1 MSREREVPAGYV
13 DALFRLDGLVGIVT
27 GGAGGLGE
35 AIATGLAEA
44 GAQVVIGDL
53 DQAGADEV
61 AGLVTEVPHP
71 LVPVL
76 LDVTS
81 RSSID
86 SVAADVVDRFG
97 RIDILVNA
105 AGVSSRYPA
114 EDFPEAAWD
123 RIIAVNLKG
132 SFLMAQACGRIMLER
147 RSGSIINL
155 ASIGSSVGFPQST
168 GYLQSKG
175 GVAQLTR
182 SLAVEWADRGVRV
195 NAIAPSLFNTPMVRA
210 ADRLQSLT
218 SRFITDRTPIGRRG
232 EPHEV
237 VGAAIFLASRASA
250 MVTGHLLQV
259 DGGYLAA

>member
-1 MSREREVPAGYV
+1 VKRERAVPPGYV
-13 DALFRLDGLVGIVT
+13 DDLFRLDGLVAIVT
-27 GGAGGLGE
+27 GAAGGLGE
-35 AIATGLAEA
+35 AIATGLAQA
-44 GAQVVIGDL
+44 GAQVVIGDVNR
-53 DQAGADEV
+53 AGVEEV

-76 LDVTS
+76 LDVAS
-81 RSSID
+81 RP
-86 SVAADVVDRFG
+86 SVDAVVADVVQRFG

-105 AGVSSRYPA
+105 AGVSDRHPA

-132 SFLMAQACGRIMLER
+132 SFLMAQACGRVMLEH

-155 ASIGSSVGFPQST
+155 ASIGSSVGFPGST

-195 NAIAPSLFNTPMVRA
+195 NAIAPALFNTPMIRA
-210 ADRLQSLT
+210 ADRLLGAT
-218 SRFITDRTPIGRRG
+218 SRFIEDRTPIGRRG
-232 EPHEV
+232 EPREV
-237 VGAAIFLASRASA
+237 VGAAIFLASHASV
-250 MVTGHLLQV
+250 MVTGHLLSV

>member
-1 MSREREVPAGYV
+1 VSRDREVPAGYV
-13 DALFRLDGLVGIVT
+13 DGLFRLDGLVGIVT

-44 GAQVVIGDL
+44 GAQVVIGDINE
-53 DQAGADEV
+53 AGVQELA
-61 AGLVTEVPHP
+61 ALVTEVPHP

-81 RSSID
+81 RASIEA
-86 SVAADVVDRFG
+86 VTAAVVDRFG

-105 AGVSSRYPA
+105 AGVSSRHAA

-132 SFLMAQACGRIMLER
+132 SFFMAQACGRVMLEQG
-147 RSGSIINL
+147 SGSIINL
-155 ASIGSSVGFPQST
+155 ASIGSSVGYPGST

-195 NAIAPSLFNTPMVRA
+195 NAIAPSLFNTPMIVA
-210 ADRLQSLT
+210 ADRDRSAT
-218 SRFITDRTPIGRRG
+218 SDFLVGRTPIGRRG

-237 VGAAIFLASRASA
+237 VGAAIFLASRAST